1 MKRTPMAPRT
11 KPMKRGTKP
20 LNNGNGWHPH
30 GGAQKALMESEQTYK
45 VAIVGSPRHVGPEY
59 RYGARLVA
67 ALFRP
72 VPKDNPLQHE
82 GYMAAVRKLPC
93 YGCGVRG
100 LTQFCHADILGA
112 GGKGQGIKSD
122 CRLGWP
128 GCGPSPLQNSW
139 FTAGDGPTLPNTA
152 GNGCHWY
159 VGTSGQMPKL
169 ERHEFEAQAGRET
182 RATIKRMGLWP
193 ADLPD
198 WPES

>member
-1 MKRTPMAPRT
+1 MKRSA
-11 KPMKRGTKP
+11 PMKRGKP
-20 LNNGNGWHPH
+20 MRRTAIKKPSAPPQFIGVPTG
-30 GGAQKALMESEQTYK
+30 
-45 VAIVGSPRHVGPEY
+45 VARVVLRAGPEF
-59 RYGARLVA
+59 RYGAPQVA

-72 VPKDNPLQHE
+72 MPKDNPLQHE

-100 LTQFCHADILGA
+100 LTQFCHADILGV
-112 GGKGQGIKSD
+112 GGKGERIKSD

-128 GCGPSPLQNSW
+128 GCGPSFGMAELFSRGSW
-139 FTAGDGPTLPNTA
+139 GEG

-193 ADLPD
+193 ADLPE
-198 WPES
+198 WTE